1 MKIYYYLSLFPTE
14 AIVASHLEPNH
25 FGAYMATGNRR
36 GSAERMVFIEIEPG
50 FEGIDWDYAEAHC
63 VLHDDGRVKNS
74 VYLSIYRSLE
84 TVPLDA
90 CKSMYLTTRD
100 GSTLRL
106 EKGEYIPE
114 NLKPSYYVYQELCP
128 VNPLV
133 VSNLTPVEFSEHI
146 TSETESKKIYIPK
159 LAFADLKV
167 INFDDLSDTGNIGSL
182 YDHNLRHLKYC
193 VESLRNSVKSTKTLN
208 RCHVESFSFNV
219 IRSGVYLTDGKD
231 VFQYR
236 MPDVQELNEKHYN
249 WARSAQII

>member
-1 MKIYYYLSLFPTE
+1 
-14 AIVASHLEPNH
+14 
-25 FGAYMATGNRR
+25 MATGNCR
-36 GSAERMVFIEIEPG
+36 GSAERMVFVEIEPG
-50 FEGIDWDYAEAHC
+50 FEGVIDWEYAEKNC
-63 VLHDDGRVKNS
+63 VPHEDGRVKNS
-74 VYLSIYRSLE
+74 VYLSVYRSLE
-84 TVPLDA
+84 AVPLTS
-90 CKSMYLTTRD
+90 CKSMYLATRD

-133 VSNLTPVEFSEHI
+133 VSSLTPVEFSEYI

-193 VESLRNSVKSTKTLN
+193 VESLRNSVKNTKTLN